1 MGILQVTYFTQAS
14 KNNYWISK
22 PIPKALFRVADGHLI
37 KAGPVMQ
44 PFMWFNLG
52 MHKIFQVIWYVRIN
66 TKTGFKNKAYCNLGD
81 SEMTQSTPDVAYAPI
96 MYVIFYW
103 GETS

>member
-1 MGILQVTYFTQAS
+1 MHSLSCMGILQVTYFTQAS
-14 KNNYWISK
+14 KKQLLNIKAYSK
-22 PIPKALFRVADGHLI
+22 GHLI
-37 KAGPVMQ
+37 KTGPVMQ

-52 MHKIFQVIWYVRIN
+52 MREIFQVIWDERIS